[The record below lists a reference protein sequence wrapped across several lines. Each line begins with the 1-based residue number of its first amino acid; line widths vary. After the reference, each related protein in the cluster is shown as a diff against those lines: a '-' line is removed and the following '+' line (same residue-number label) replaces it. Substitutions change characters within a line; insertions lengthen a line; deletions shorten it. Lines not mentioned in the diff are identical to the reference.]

1 MNFWKIAAIAA
12 SLALPAAANAEWRE
26 AETPHFR
33 IYSNGG
39 EQQLNRFAER
49 LETFDALLRRLASV
63 PANIEPVKVRVF
75 LLDTEDQVRRAYH
88 ATGTTIA
95 GFYTVNMEGPLAVSP
110 RRTDVTDSTFGPEIV
125 LFHEYAHHFMLQY
138 FPASYPA
145 WYVEGFAEMASTAT
159 PQPGGKMAFG
169 KAASHR
175 GYSLTA
181 SRWVPV
187 SQLLTQSYSQ
197 FPKDA
202 DFYGQ
207 AWLLSHYL
215 TFAPARKG
223 QIYRYLGALAAG
235 RPQADAAR
243 EIFGDLDALNREAR
257 EYLNARNFS
266 YSQIEV
272 RNPAPES
279 MRLRLLT
286 SGEAA
291 LVGDMAAFR
300 DHVGEKERAAWIAD
314 IRAKAARYPA
324 DPHVLQFLADAEFAA
339 EDYPAAL
346 ATADKWL
353 AVAPGDVHAMTR
365 KATILLEQADALE
378 GAARTA
384 KIALA
389 RTLIVAANK
398 IDPDDPKTLVAFYDA
413 YRVSGERPPPVAI
426 DALKQAV
433 GTMPQAYRPRM
444 LLANA
449 LANQGKYDA
458 AIFYLGPIAY
468 DPHPSDGQQ
477 AALNMIGRLRE
488 AMAGK

>member
-49 LETFDALLRRLASV
+49 LETFDSLLRKLASV
-63 PANIEPVKVRVF
+63 PATVEPVKVRVF

-88 ATGTTIA
+88 GSDPSVA
-95 GFYTVNMEGPLAVSP
+95 GFYLVNMEGPLAVSP
-110 RRTDVTDSTFGPEIV
+110 RRTDVSDSVFGPEIV

-138 FPASYPA
+138 FPVSYPA
-145 WYVEGFAEMASTAT
+145 WYVEGFAEMASTAA
-159 PQPGGKMAFG
+159 PMSGGKMAFG

-175 GYSLTA
+175 GYSLTQ

-197 FPKDA
+197 FPKDG

-243 EIFGDLDALNREAR
+243 EVFGDLEALNREAR
-257 EYLNARNFS
+257 HYLDAQNFG
-266 YSQIEV
+266 YSAIEV
-272 RNPAPES
+272 QHPAAAS
-279 MRLRLLT
+279 IRLRLLT
-286 SGEAA
+286 PGESA

-300 DHVGEKERAAWIAD
+300 DHVDEKERAAWIAEV
-314 IRAKAARYPA
+314 RAKAARYPA

-339 EDYPAAL
+339 QDYPAAL

-353 AVAPGDVHAMTR
+353 AVAPGDVQAMTR
-365 KATILLEQADALE
+365 KATILLEQADGLE
-378 GAARTA
+378 GSARTA
-384 KIALA
+384 KIASA
-389 RTLIVAANK
+389 RALIVAANRT
-398 IDPDDPKTLVAFYDA
+398 DPDDPKTLVAFYEA
-413 YRVSGERPPPVAI
+413 YRISGERPPPIAI
-426 DALKQAV
+426 EALKQAV

-444 LLANA
+444 LLATA
-449 LANQGKYDA
+449 LANQGKYDE

-468 DPHPSDGQQ
+468 DPHSSDGQQ

>member
-1 MNFWKIAAIAA
+1 MRFWKIAAVAA

-26 AETPHFR
+26 AETAHFR
-33 IYSNGG
+33 IYSGGG
-39 EQQLNRFAER
+39 EQQLSRFAER

-63 PANIEPVKVRVF
+63 PASVEPVKVRVF
-75 LLDTEDQVRRAYH
+75 LLDTEDQVRRAFH
-88 ATGTTIA
+88 GNDSTVA

-110 RRTDVTDSTFGPEIV
+110 RRTDSESTVFGPEIV

-145 WYVEGFAEMASTAT
+145 WYIEGFAEMASTAT
-159 PQPGGKMAFG
+159 LQPGGKMAFG

-175 GYSLTA
+175 EYSLTQ

-187 SQLLTQSYSQ
+187 SQLLAQSYSE

-235 RPQADAAR
+235 RPQSEAAR
-243 EIFGDLDALNREAR
+243 AIFGDVDALNNEAR
-257 EYLNARNFS
+257 HYLDARNFS
-266 YSQIEV
+266 YSQVEV
-272 RNPAPES
+272 QRPAPGS
-279 MRLRLLT
+279 IKLRLLT
-286 SGEAA
+286 PGEAA

-300 DHVGEKERAAWIAD
+300 DSVGEKERSAWIAD
-314 IRAKAARYPA
+314 IRAKAARYPG
-324 DPHVLQFLADAEFAA
+324 DPHVLSFLADAEYAA
-339 EDYPAAL
+339 EDYAAAL

-353 AVAPGDVHAMTR
+353 AIAPGDVQAMTR
-365 KATILLEQADALE
+365 KATILLEQASNLE
-378 GAARTA
+378 GAPRAA
-384 KIALA
+384 KVALA
-389 RTLIVAANK
+389 RSLIVAANK
-398 IDPDDPKTLVAFYDA
+398 IDPDDPKTLVAFYEA
-413 YRVSGERPPPVAI
+413 YRVSGERPPPIAI
-426 DALKQAV
+426 EALKQAV

-444 LLANA
+444 LLATA
-449 LANQGKYDA
+449 LANQGKYDE

-468 DPHPSDGQQ
+468 DPHPSEGQR
-477 AALNMIGRLRE
+477 AALNMIGQLRQ